1 MELRSYWAIL
11 KRRWAAPVLIPLL
24 VALFSAVQLRPWQAP
39 APSYSVTMRMLVGVL
54 PLENADGAHYDP
66 RYYAW
71 MTSEYLV
78 DDFTEVLTTQLFAQA
93 INARLSENG
102 LSIPSGL
109 IQAQANTGQRH
120 RIIRLSF
127 TWHHPAE
134 LQAIANATVAELEEN
149 AAAYFSQL
157 GTESAGISLLDSPTV
172 AQVAQSA
179 RQRVEWPLRI
189 LLALVAGVAV
199 AFLREYLDETVR
211 RRQDLEEIGIAVL
224 TTVPKRRGFGL
235 AMNRS
240 ARKSRTLAPK

>member
-11 KRRWAAPVLIPLL
+11 KRRWPAPVLIPLL

-54 PLENADGAHYDP
+54 PLENADGAQYDP

-78 DDFTEVLTTQLFAQA
+78 DDFTEVLTTQIFAQA
-93 INARLSENG
+93 INARLTENG

-109 IQAQANTGQRH
+109 IQGQANTGQRH

-127 TWHHPAE
+127 TWHDPAE
-134 LQAIANATVAELEEN
+134 LQAIADATVAELEEN

-172 AQVAQSA
+172 APGRTERSPAAGMASA
-179 RQRVEWPLRI
+179 HSAGPRGRRRSG
-189 LLALVAGVAV
+189 LLARISGRNGAAASGLGGN
-199 AFLREYLDETVR
+199 RY
-211 RRQDLEEIGIAVL
+211 
-224 TTVPKRRGFGL
+224 RG
-235 AMNRS
+235 S
-240 ARKSRTLAPK
+240 HHSS

>member
-11 KRRWAAPVLIPLL
+11 KRRWAAPVVIPLL

-109 IQAQANTGQRH
+109 IQAPGQH
-120 RIIRLSF
+120 RPTPS
-127 TWHHPAE
+127 HHPPVLHMASSSR
-134 LQAIANATVAELEEN
+134 VAGHRKCYGGRIRGERRRILFAVGHRERRHQPAGLADSCPGRTERSPAAGMAFAHSAGPRGRRRSGLLARISGRN
-149 AAAYFSQL
+149 GAAASGL
-157 GTESAGISLLDSPTV
+157 GGN
-172 AQVAQSA
+172 
-179 RQRVEWPLRI
+179 R
-189 LLALVAGVAV
+189 
-199 AFLREYLDETVR
+199 Y
-211 RRQDLEEIGIAVL
+211 
-224 TTVPKRRGFGL
+224 RG
-235 AMNRS
+235 S
-240 ARKSRTLAPK
+240 HHSS